1 MDISGCISY
10 NFNWTDFIL
19 PSREIFQKVC
29 IGYDKTYLFITTSIR
44 MILFMII
51 AFAFKNYFVINGL
64 NNKNIETHIFYVLL
78 LYSLTNIVFL
88 IIILNKE
95 QAEQKKLII

>member
-10 NFNWTDFIL
+10 NFNWADFVL

-29 IGYDKTYLFITTSIR
+29 ISYDKTYLFLTTIVR

-51 AFAFKNYFVINGL
+51 AFTFKKYFVINGL

-78 LYSLTNIVFL
+78 LYALTNIVFI

-95 QAEQKKLII
+95 QAKKLII